1 MARTLPPWL
10 EVISIVRSL
19 LVIMDPGRDQDDEDT
34 LVALNRFVRMGLMDV
49 LGVVANLAPSNNRA
63 RLARGTLDQLGLPEI
78 PVGIG
83 TGCNQTDDDGLTYQ
97 WAVSYLASEDT
108 VMDGKTLLRQTLEKA
123 MPGQIVL
130 VLLSG
135 LTDAYEI
142 LREEPAL
149 FASRVRRVVFM
160 GGVDAQ
166 GDSVKVG
173 RDGRFR
179 PDPTAQNVKFD
190 GNAASYLYKQLQL
203 MGIPMTVLT
212 RHAAGAAKV
221 PRAIYDEMA
230 DTGHPVGVRLR
241 DAQKLA
247 IEHLWK
253 RSCLPPGDPLREVHK
268 HPDRCDKAWFCKVFL
283 GGNGADRGTDDSI
296 WDLVQTFMLYDPMTL
311 FAAVP
316 SLREYFFEPEVVEVS
331 DADGKPVEHLFI
343 GVSAARHG
351 VSHPEE
357 LATYLQKALVE
368 SLQMAVNEPVRMTG

>member
-1 MARTLPPWL
+1 MARVIPPWL
-10 EVISIVRSL
+10 EVIPLVRSL

-49 LGVVANLAPSNNRA
+49 LGVVANLAPSANRA
-63 RLARGTLDQLGLPEI
+63 RLARGTLDTLGLPEI

-83 TGCNQTDDDGLTYQ
+83 TGCTQPDDDGMAYQ
-97 WAVSYLASEDT
+97 WAVSYLSPEDA
-108 VMDGKTLLRQTLEKA
+108 VVDGKTLLRRTLEGA
-123 MPGQIVL
+123 QPGQIVL

-142 LREEPAL
+142 MREEPAL

-160 GGVDAQ
+160 GGVEAS
-166 GDSVKVG
+166 GDSVKVYK
-173 RDGRFR
+173 DGRFR

-190 GNAASYLYKQLQL
+190 TDSAGVLYKQLQL
-203 MGIPMTVLT
+203 MGIPMTILT
-212 RHAAGAAKV
+212 RHAAAAAKV

-241 DAQKLA
+241 EAQKTA
-247 IEHLWK
+247 IEELW
-253 RSCLPPGDPLREVHK
+253 RRANLPDGHADRMGLPG
-268 HPDRCDKAWFCKVFL
+268 RCNAAWFRGAFL
-283 GGNGADRGTDDSI
+283 GGQGDDRGADDGI

-316 SLREYFFEPEVVEVS
+316 SLREYFFEPEVIEVC
-331 DADGKPVEHLFI
+331 DANGHPVEHLVI

-357 LATYLQKALVE
+357 LASYLTKALVE
-368 SLQMAVNEPVRMTG
+368 SLQMSIAEPERQRA